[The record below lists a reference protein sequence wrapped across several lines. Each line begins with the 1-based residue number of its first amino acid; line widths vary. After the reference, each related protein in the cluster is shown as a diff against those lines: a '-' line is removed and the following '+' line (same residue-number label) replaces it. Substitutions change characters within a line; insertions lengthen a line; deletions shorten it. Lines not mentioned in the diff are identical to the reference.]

1 MTENHNRINI
11 ILIGN
16 TGAGKSQLGNSILQ
30 NEFFKV
36 GHTFRSET
44 PIKND
49 GFGKLNNLELRVID
63 TNGFSY
69 TEDKDHKDD
78 WKKIVDL
85 FATDKSIDG
94 IILVINFKETRKG
107 QQYKDIIQKLKDIFG
122 SEVLKQRLK
131 IVFTNAEYG
140 EEYDPEKEEIQTNE
154 MINLIGDNIIGKN
167 DMIFVNTH
175 KNIIKKYKYIDK
187 ITNLIENFNKIKK
200 EFGSM
205 DNQKVEMKKKELEEK
220 EKQEKE
226 KKQRDKDANLIQ
238 LKTINKT
245 IISRENMI
253 SNKKKE
259 IEEYKRRLEGA
270 KKGLIASSIFTPFTF
285 GFSGFGI
292 AHCQDEMK
300 SYKESIKRLEEEL
313 KDCES
318 EINKLRNE
326 QKLIRKN
333 LN

>member
-49 GFGKLNNLELRVID
+49 GFGTLNNLELRVID

-187 ITNLIENFNKIKK
+187 ITNLIEKFNKIKK

>member
-11 ILIGN
+11 ILIGD
-16 TGAGKSQLGNSILQ
+16 TGAGKSQLENSILQ

-187 ITNLIENFNKIKK
+187 ITNLIEKFNKIKK

-226 KKQRDKDANLIQ
+226 KKQRDKDANVIQ

>member
-1 MTENHNRINI
+1 MREYQNKINI
-11 ILIGN
+11 IMIGH

-36 GHTFRSET
+36 GHTFKSET
-44 PIKND
+44 PIKTD
-49 GFGKLNNLELRVID
+49 GFGTLNNLELRIID
-63 TNGFSY
+63 TCGFSY

-78 WKKIVDL
+78 WKKIADL
-85 FATDKSIDG
+85 FVNDKSIDG
-94 IILVINFKETRKG
+94 ILFVFNFKETRKG
-107 QQYKDIIQKLKDIFG
+107 QQYKDLIQKLKDIFG
-122 SEVLKQRLK
+122 TEILKQRLK

-154 MINLIGDNIIGKN
+154 MINLIGDDIIGKN

-175 KNIIKKYKYIDK
+175 KALIKKYKYFDK
-187 ITNLIENFNKIKK
+187 IIELIEKFNKIKK
-200 EFGSM
+200 DFGSM

-226 KKQRDKDANLIQ
+226 NEQKDKNANLIQ

-259 IEEYKRRLEGA
+259 IEEYKRKIEGA

-292 AHCQDEMK
+292 AHCQDEMN
-300 SYKESIKRLEEEL
+300 SYKQSIKRLEEEL

-318 EINKLRNE
+318 EINKLKNE
-326 QKLIRKN
+326 QKIIRKN

>member
-49 GFGKLNNLELRVID
+49 GFGTLNNLELRVID
-63 TNGFSY
+63 TSGFSY

-107 QQYKDIIQKLKDIFG
+107 QQYKDIIQKMKDIFG

-140 EEYDPEKEEIQTNE
+140 EEYDPEKEEIQANE

-187 ITNLIENFNKIKK
+187 ITNLIEKFNKIKK

>member
-69 TEDKDHKDD
+69 TEDEDHRDD
-78 WKKIVDL
+78 WKKLVDL

-187 ITNLIENFNKIKK
+187 ITNLIEKFNKIKK

>member
-1 MTENHNRINI
+1 M
-11 ILIGN
+11 IGH

-36 GHTFRSET
+36 GHTFKSET
-44 PIKND
+44 PIKTD
-49 GFGKLNNLELRVID
+49 GFGTLNNLELRIID
-63 TNGFSY
+63 TCGFSY

-78 WKKIVDL
+78 WKKIADL
-85 FATDKSIDG
+85 FVNDKSIDG
-94 IILVINFKETRKG
+94 ILFVFNFKETRKG
-107 QQYKDIIQKLKDIFG
+107 QQYKDLIQKLKDIFG
-122 SEVLKQRLK
+122 TEILKQRLK

-154 MINLIGDNIIGKN
+154 MINLIGDDIIGKN

-175 KNIIKKYKYIDK
+175 KALIKKYKYFDK
-187 ITNLIENFNKIKK
+187 IIELIEKFNKIKK
-200 EFGSM
+200 DFGSM

-226 KKQRDKDANLIQ
+226 NEQKDKNANLIQ

-259 IEEYKRRLEGA
+259 IEEYKRKIEGA

-292 AHCQDEMK
+292 AHCQDEMN
-300 SYKESIKRLEEEL
+300 SYKQSIKRLEEEL

-318 EINKLRNE
+318 EINKLKNE
-326 QKLIRKN
+326 QKIIRKN

>member
-69 TEDKDHKDD
+69 TEDKEHKDD

-140 EEYDPEKEEIQTNE
+140 EEYDPEKEEIQANE

-187 ITNLIENFNKIKK
+187 ITNLIEKFNKIKK

>member
-1 MTENHNRINI
+1 MSEYQNKINI
-11 ILIGN
+11 IMIGH

-36 GHTFRSET
+36 GHTFKSET
-44 PIKND
+44 PIKTD
-49 GFGKLNNLELRVID
+49 GFGALNNLELRVID
-63 TNGFSY
+63 TCGFSY

-78 WKKIVDL
+78 WKKIADL
-85 FATDKSIDG
+85 FVNDKSIDG
-94 IILVINFKETRKG
+94 ILFVFNFKETRKD
-107 QQYKDIIQKLKDIFG
+107 QQYKNIIQKLKDIFG
-122 SEVLKQRLK
+122 TEILKQRLK
-131 IVFTNAEYG
+131 IIFTNAEYG

-154 MINLIGDNIIGKN
+154 MINLIGDDIIGKN

-175 KNIIKKYKYIDK
+175 KAIIKKYKYFDK
-187 ITNLIENFNKIKK
+187 IIELIETFNKIKK

-226 KKQRDKDANLIQ
+226 NEQRDKNANLIQ
-238 LKTINKT
+238 LKAINKT

-259 IEEYKRRLEGA
+259 IEDYKRKIEGA

-292 AHCQDEMK
+292 VHCQDEMK
-300 SYKESIKRLEEEL
+300 SYKQSIKRLEEEL

-318 EINKLRNE
+318 EINKLKNE
-326 QKLIRKN
+326 QTIIRKN

>member
-1 MTENHNRINI
+1 MREYQNKINI
-11 ILIGN
+11 IMIGH

-36 GHTFRSET
+36 GHTFKSET
-44 PIKND
+44 PIKTD
-49 GFGKLNNLELRVID
+49 GFGTLNNLELRIID
-63 TNGFSY
+63 TCGFSY

-78 WKKIVDL
+78 WKKIADL
-85 FATDKSIDG
+85 FVNDKSIDG
-94 IILVINFKETRKG
+94 ILFVFNYKETRKG
-107 QQYKDIIQKLKDIFG
+107 QQYKDLIQKLKDIFG
-122 SEVLKQRLK
+122 TEILKQRLK

-154 MINLIGDNIIGKN
+154 MINLIGDDIIGKN

-175 KNIIKKYKYIDK
+175 KALIKKYKYFDK
-187 ITNLIENFNKIKK
+187 IIELIEKFNKIKK
-200 EFGSM
+200 DFGSM

-226 KKQRDKDANLIQ
+226 NEQKDKNANLIQ

-259 IEEYKRRLEGA
+259 IEEYKRKIEGA

-292 AHCQDEMK
+292 AHCQDEMN
-300 SYKESIKRLEEEL
+300 SYKQSIKRLEEEL

-318 EINKLRNE
+318 EINKLKNE
-326 QKLIRKN
+326 QKI
-333 LN
+333 

>member
-1 MTENHNRINI
+1 M
-11 ILIGN
+11 
-16 TGAGKSQLGNSILQ
+16 
-30 NEFFKV
+30 
-36 GHTFRSET
+36 
-44 PIKND
+44 
-49 GFGKLNNLELRVID
+49 
-63 TNGFSY
+63 
-69 TEDKDHKDD
+69 
-78 WKKIVDL
+78 
-85 FATDKSIDG
+85 
-94 IILVINFKETRKG
+94 VINFKETRKG
-107 QQYKDIIQKLKDIFG
+107 QQYKDIIQNLKDIFG

-187 ITNLIENFNKIKK
+187 ITNLIEKFNKIKK

>member
-49 GFGKLNNLELRVID
+49 GFGTLNNLELRVID
-63 TNGFSY
+63 TSGFSY

-187 ITNLIENFNKIKK
+187 ITNLIEKFNKIKK

-226 KKQRDKDANLIQ
+226 KKQRDKDANVIQ

-259 IEEYKRRLEGA
+259 IEEYKRR
-270 KKGLIASSIFTPFTF
+270 
-285 GFSGFGI
+285 
-292 AHCQDEMK
+292 
-300 SYKESIKRLEEEL
+300 
-313 KDCES
+313 
-318 EINKLRNE
+318 
-326 QKLIRKN
+326 
-333 LN
+333 

>member
-1 MTENHNRINI
+1 M
-11 ILIGN
+11 IGH
-16 TGAGKSQLGNSILQ
+16 TGAGKGQLGNSILQ

-36 GHTFRSET
+36 GHTFKSET
-44 PIKND
+44 PIKTD
-49 GFGKLNNLELRVID
+49 GFGTLNNLELRIID
-63 TNGFSY
+63 TCGFSY

-78 WKKIVDL
+78 WKKIADL
-85 FATDKSIDG
+85 FVNDKSIDG
-94 IILVINFKETRKG
+94 ILFVFNFKETRKG
-107 QQYKDIIQKLKDIFG
+107 QQYKDLIQKLKDIFG
-122 SEVLKQRLK
+122 TEILKQRLK

-154 MINLIGDNIIGKN
+154 MINLIGDDIIGKN

-175 KNIIKKYKYIDK
+175 KALIKKYKYFDK
-187 ITNLIENFNKIKK
+187 IIELIEKFNKIKK
-200 EFGSM
+200 DFGSM

-226 KKQRDKDANLIQ
+226 NEQKDKNANLIQ

-259 IEEYKRRLEGA
+259 IEEYKRKIEGA

-292 AHCQDEMK
+292 AHCQDEMN
-300 SYKESIKRLEEEL
+300 SYKQSIKRLEEEL

-318 EINKLRNE
+318 EINKLKNE
-326 QKLIRKN
+326 QKIIRKN

>member
-49 GFGKLNNLELRVID
+49 GFGTLNNLELRVID
-63 TNGFSY
+63 TSGFSY
-69 TEDKDHKDD
+69 TEDEDHRDD
-78 WKKIVDL
+78 WKKLVDL

-107 QQYKDIIQKLKDIFG
+107 QQYKDIIQNLKDIFG

-187 ITNLIENFNKIKK
+187 ITNLIEKFNKIKK

-226 KKQRDKDANLIQ
+226 KKQRDIDANLIQ

-253 SNKKKE
+253 SNKKNE